1 MAQGSRRR
9 CSPQA
14 TKSNPARPS
23 LSFASSLTTSFPLS
37 PLPPLRRLL
46 RLSPLL
52 TEKFPRLCRSRPV
65 PLLFLPHL
73 HLFPIALTTCRRS
86 SLRPLLLPSTKAPT
100 RLARP
105 LRLRLLQNL
114 LNR

>member
-14 TKSNPARPS
+14 TKSNPARPP

-37 PLPPLRRLL
+37 PLPP
-46 RLSPLL
+46 LSPLL

-114 LNR
+114 